1 MSELV
6 LTFMVAG
13 RRAALR
19 APDVHSVVE
28 LEAVTPVPGAPPQV
42 RGLTALRSAAL
53 AVIDC
58 TVALG
63 LPGDTSDPRGRR
75 AAVVEDGGFLY
86 ALLVDDVED
95 VCESQADPVPVPG
108 DAGPGW
114 ERVAAGMIETARGP
128 ALLVDPRAFFA
139 PDCIARAA

>member
-6 LTFMVAG
+6 LTFIVAG

-28 LEAVTPVPGAPPQV
+28 LETVTPVPLAPPHV

-58 TVALG
+58 SVALG
-63 LPGDTSDPRGRR
+63 LPGAGGDPRGRR
-75 AAVVEDGGFLY
+75 AAVVEDGGHLY
-86 ALLVDDVED
+86 ALLVDEVED
-95 VCESQADPVPVPG
+95 VCESHAAPAAVPG

-114 ERVAAGMIETARGP
+114 ERIAVGMIETARGP
-128 ALLVDPRAFFA
+128 ALLVDPTPFFA
-139 PDCIARAA
+139 ADCTARAA

>member
-6 LTFMVAG
+6 LTFVVAG

-19 APDVHSVVE
+19 APQVHSVVE
-28 LEAVTPVPGAPPQV
+28 LEAVTPVPRAPAHV

-58 TVALG
+58 AVALG
-63 LPGDTSDPRGRR
+63 LPGNAADPRGRR
-75 AAVVEDGGFLY
+75 AAVIEDGGHLY
-86 ALLVDDVED
+86 ALLVDEVED
-95 VCESQADPVPVPG
+95 VCASHTDPAPVPG

-114 ERVAAGMIETARGP
+114 ERVALGTIETDRGP
-128 ALLVDPRAFFA
+128 ALLVDPSAFFDPEA
-139 PDCIARAA
+139 AARAA